1 MWERLWK
8 VWCDV
13 GKSVHWFGGQNLQ
26 ACVSRVI
33 HQPDCSSRLLSCA
46 EKKCGNYSTLVM
58 SWYRDFATIQCHDIA
73 NIHSTI
79 HHDTPRYRPS
89 MKQQIIWYHRQCVC
103 VCVCV
108 VFNNS
113 RKKISSRCVL
123 IIKHVRMT
131 LDKCLS
137 NVYPS
142 PNLTFSHN
150 TKTEQHPCKKDSW
163 PQIDGSI
170 TAMRKHGVVVN
181 IHW

>member
-1 MWERLWK
+1 MAFSWNCTHWECWAQSMWATRVGWSLDA
-8 VWCDV
+8 VPISDV
-13 GKSVHWFGGQNLQ
+13 
-26 ACVSRVI
+26 
-33 HQPDCSSRLLSCA
+33 
-46 EKKCGNYSTLVM
+46 
-58 SWYRDFATIQCHDIA
+58 TIQRFCHD
-73 NIHSTI
+73 TI
-79 HHDTPRYRPS
+79 SRYCKYPRYDTPRYRPS

-103 VCVCV
+103 G

-113 RKKISSRCVL
+113 RRKISSRCVL

-150 TKTEQHPCKKDSW
+150 TKTEQHSCKEDSW

-170 TAMRKHGVVVN
+170 TAMRKHGELLIRRCGIMVN

>member
-1 MWERLWK
+1 MM
-8 VWCDV
+8 
-13 GKSVHWFGGQNLQ
+13 
-26 ACVSRVI
+26 SR
-33 HQPDCSSRLLSCA
+33 
-46 EKKCGNYSTLVM
+46 
-58 SWYRDFATIQCHDIA
+58 YRDFSMIRYHDIA

-103 VCVCV
+103 G

-113 RKKISSRCVL
+113 RRKISSRCVL

-142 PNLTFSHN
+142 SNLTFSRN
-150 TKTEQHPCKKDSW
+150 TKTEQHSCKEVSW
-163 PQIDGSI
+163 AQIDGSI
-170 TAMRKHGVVVN
+170 TAMRKHGEFLIRSSEILVN
-181 IHW
+181 IHCYTQLHDITDQSNTTKMIVH